1 MDAATSAQHDQG
13 ECHPAR
19 DLATQSRQPARS
31 SEEQDPVIQPQ
42 NPLAAASQALQD
54 AGYQDPL
61 LEAELL
67 ASGLAGLSLGEWRT
81 AVWQGNR
88 TLPDGFDAAVARRV
102 AGEPYQYIVGR
113 APFRGGLLQVGP
125 GVLVPR
131 PETEW
136 LAELAIKAGRVYHQP
151 TVVDLGTGSGALAW
165 AFATELPGA
174 QIHAVELS
182 SAAALYAK
190 ANLTGLAVTLVVGDA
205 TDPDLLSELNG
216 QVDLV
221 VGNPPYLP
229 AGTTLGPDLAHEPP
243 EALWG
248 GGAQGLDLPS
258 GFLATARR
266 LLAPG
271 GQVFLEIDPSQAKT
285 ILVLAQQLGLT
296 GGQVLPDLTGRPRV
310 FQAGH

>member
-1 MDAATSAQHDQG
+1 
-13 ECHPAR
+13 
-19 DLATQSRQPARS
+19 
-31 SEEQDPVIQPQ
+31 
-42 NPLAAASQALQD
+42 
-54 AGYQDPL
+54 
-61 LEAELL
+61 
-67 ASGLAGLSLGEWRT
+67 
-81 AVWQGNR
+81 
-88 TLPDGFDAAVARRV
+88 
-102 AGEPYQYIVGR
+102 
-113 APFRGGLLQVGP
+113 
-125 GVLVPR
+125 
-131 PETEW
+131 

-205 TDPDLLSELNG
+205 TDPDLLCELNG